1 MRAAIRVSPG
11 RIAIEDV
18 PEPSRSHGETLVAV
32 DRVALCGGDL
42 HYFRGPMPFRAAI
55 PNYTDAP
62 FIVCH
67 EAVGRVVETDAEAHV
82 QPGDLVTIDPQ
93 ERCGACAACRSGD
106 IELCPSRKDMG
117 YSAHGAAAE
126 RVVVPTERVFRVPD
140 DVSLD
145 AAAAT
150 HGLAAV
156 LHALSAAPLERVERA
171 LVTGPGP
178 AGLMFTM
185 ALLAKLRT
193 RDVTLA
199 GRPSPRLEIGA
210 ALGAQTFALVD
221 NSIEDLHFGWEGDRG
236 YDLVVETTGAPEVVE
251 SALQCVRPKGTLLLY
266 APTVFS
272 LDGHVVFRRE
282 LRIVGSTGATGG
294 MQAALDLISDGSV
307 PLNKIVTHRFPLGDI
322 QQAFELAL
330 AGPGQ
335 RGDLLKAV
343 ICVADAA
350 EVF

>member
-11 RIAIEDV
+11 QIAVEDV
-18 PEPSRSHGETLVAV
+18 AEPSRREGETLIAV

-55 PNYTDAP
+55 PNYADAP
-62 FIVCH
+62 YIVCH
-67 EAVGRVVETDAEAHV
+67 EAVGRVLETDADAHV
-82 QPGDLVTIDPQ
+82 QAGDLVTIDPQ
-93 ERCGACAACRSGD
+93 ERCGICAACRSGA
-106 IELCPSRKDMG
+106 IELCSNRKDMG
-117 YSAHGAAAE
+117 YSVDGAAAE
-126 RVVVPTERVFRVPD
+126 LVVVPTERVFRVPD

-156 LHALSAAPLERVERA
+156 LHALTATPLERVERA
-171 LVTGPGP
+171 MVTGPGP

-193 RDVTLA
+193 RDVTLV
-199 GRPSPRLEIGA
+199 GRPSSRLEIGA
-210 ALGAQTFALVD
+210 SIGAQTFALVG
-221 NSIEDLHFGWEGDRG
+221 NSIEELHFNWEGDRG

-251 SALQCVRPKGTLLLY
+251 AALHCVRPQGTMLLY
-266 APTVFS
+266 APTVFN

-282 LRIVGSTGATGG
+282 LRIVGSTGATDG
-294 MQAALDLISDGSV
+294 MQPALDLIADGSV
-307 PLNKIVTHRFPLGDI
+307 PLDKIVTHRFPLDEI

-330 AGPGQ
+330 AGPER

-343 ICVADAA
+343 ICVADASDS
-350 EVF
+350 